1 MPRNPFWAIVDG
13 GSLCPNGSGLLPSTR
28 DLDNTTK
35 GTRSMATLAASL
47 PKNLQART
55 TAGILNA
62 VRVLGTVAFGLLALL
77 LVIVGLVEW
86 ADAQTNGTVAVLT
99 ILGVGAALVSGALF
113 YAVVG
118 WFVDT
123 LSLLTQIAKSASADG
138 R

>member
-1 MPRNPFWAIVDG
+1 M
-13 GSLCPNGSGLLPSTR
+13 
-28 DLDNTTK
+28 TTLNV
-35 GTRSMATLAASL
+35 SI

-62 VRVLGTVAFGLLALL
+62 VRILGTVGFGLLALL
-77 LVIVGLVEW
+77 LVIVGMVEW
-86 ADAQTNGTVAVLT
+86 ADAHTNGTAAVMT
-99 ILGVGAALVSGALF
+99 IIGVGAALVSGALF

-123 LSLLTQIAKSASADG
+123 LNLLTKISKNTAGPA